1 MKVLGFGEK
10 SNTPVAVALGFFD
23 CVHKG
28 HAAVIARAKELAGS
42 MGAECAV
49 FTFRNDRGRTSA
61 NKRGFILLKRGWK
74 RFRT

>member
-49 FTFRNDRGRTSA
+49 FTFRNDPGTYFGKQ
-61 NKRGFILLKRGWK
+61 KRL
-74 RFRT
+74 